1 MADAQTITRPRPGAW
16 ELEPAHTS
24 VSFVGRHLG
33 LARVRGRFAETTAK
47 IDIAD
52 DLNASSAEFWLE
64 AASVDTGNDMRDG
77 HLRSPDFMDVENY
90 PKIHF
95 ASTKVERTGDD
106 TWDVTGDL
114 TIRDV
119 TRPVTFEVE
128 LTGVI
133 DDEMYQTQRAG
144 FSARGEI
151 FKDDFAM
158 TWNMP
163 LGLGGL
169 VANKVVVEID
179 AEILLTPY
187 VTPEFPSDDAE

>member
-1 MADAQTITRPRPGAW
+1 MADAEMITRPKPGVW

-24 VSFVGRHLG
+24 VSFIGRHLG
-33 LARVRGRFAETTAK
+33 LARVRGRFADSAARIEV
-47 IDIAD
+47 AD
-52 DLNASSAEFWLE
+52 DLDLSTAEFWVE
-64 AASVDTGNDMRDG
+64 AASVDTGNTMRDN
-77 HLRSPDFMDVENY
+77 HLRSPDFMNVENY
-90 PKIHF
+90 PQIHF
-95 ASTKVERTGDD
+95 VSTKVERTGDGP
-106 TWDVTGDL
+106 WDVTGDL

-119 TRPVTFEVE
+119 TRPTTFEVE
-128 LTGVI
+128 LAGVI

-144 FSARGEI
+144 FSARAEI
-151 FKDDFAM
+151 NKDDFAM

-187 VTPEFPSDDAE
+187 VTPQFPSDEAE